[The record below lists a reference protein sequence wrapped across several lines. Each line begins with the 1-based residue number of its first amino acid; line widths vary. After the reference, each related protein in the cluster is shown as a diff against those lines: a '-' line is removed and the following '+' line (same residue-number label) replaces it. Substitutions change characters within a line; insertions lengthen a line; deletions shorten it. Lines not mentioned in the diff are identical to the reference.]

1 MLRSKGVNEHLR
13 IKRLNKPTG
22 SLKTCNNPTNILEG
36 NQRVNKCHLDGSPY
50 ARRTIPWGFQGR
62 QWEFEYSEWRGRG

>member
-1 MLRSKGVNEHLR
+1 MLRSKGVIEHLR
-13 IKRLNKPTG
+13 IKRLMNNKPTR
-22 SLKTCNNPTNILEG
+22 SLKTLEG

-62 QWEFEYSEWRGRG
+62 LWEVEHSEWRRRG